1 LFYLFVVSFGARVRH
16 SIAGNVLE
24 ICAEMALLAEPL
36 SHRTKLNN

>member
-1 LFYLFVVSFGARVRH
+1 VAITANGLK
-16 SIAGNVLE
+16 